1 VAIVFGTILLVAV
14 PYLAVIA
21 LLGAVLFATAA
32 LAKLVWFCV
41 AHLFGLRRSVS
52 RRWVERTDTTTH
64 GHPVVG

>member
-14 PYLAVIA
+14 PYLALIA
-21 LLGAVLFATAA
+21 LLGIVLVAVAA

-41 AHLFGLRRSVS
+41 AHLFGLRRAVS
-52 RRWVERTDTTTH
+52 RHWVEGADTTTH